1 MAYNEA
7 LCREKHKAIEDKMEV
22 HDTRLNNHAGRL
34 DTLEQDGRES
44 KVQISN
50 LIKSIDSLVSTIKWL
65 IGLGLPLAVAFISWS
80 VSQHIK

>member
-22 HDTRLNNHAGRL
+22 HDTRLNNHSGRL

-65 IGLGLPLAVAFISWS
+65 IGLGLPLAIAFISWS